1 MSKCDQEHKE
11 IHKDNNWKIKNGKSA
26 SQKYN
31 MWDLKSQWMVLKI
44 KFNQEN
50 KKKTQY

>member
-1 MSKCDQEHKE
+1 MENQHLK
-11 IHKDNNWKIKNGKSA
+11 NIKV
-26 SQKYN
+26 
-31 MWDLKSQWMVLKI
+31 WDLKSQWMVLKI

>member
-26 SQKYN
+26 SQKY
-31 MWDLKSQWMVLKI
+31 KSVRFKKSMDGVK
-44 KFNQEN
+44 NQI
-50 KKKTQY
+50 